1 MRQFARSIWNRLRG
15 QARPQAAV
23 RRTATKCLELE
34 TLEDRT
40 LMTASANGTIAGQ
53 VYIDANN
60 SGKIRAS
67 DTFLHGVVVDLTGTT
82 TSGTPLT
89 GSVTTNATGGYSFQ
103 NLLPGTYSTTVDSS
117 QAVVTSGTVVLGGAS
132 TDSGL
137 TITSN
142 QSLAANLGTALVTP
156 SRVSMRF
163 FLTSTTPRAPLP
175 AAGKGVDVMTYAPT
189 VLKAIA
195 NVSVAPSAS
204 PTLVDLA
211 ANFTDPD
218 FTDTTVQ
225 FNTDEGPIDILLYDS
240 KAPQT
245 VANFLDY
252 VNGGLYNNDI
262 FHRLAFNGT
271 TPFVLQGGGFTYSA
285 NPSTLTAVTTFPAI
299 ENEFGASNTLVNG
312 LSTIAM
318 AKLGSN
324 ANSATSQ
331 FFFNLG
337 NNSANLDNQNGGFT
351 VFGQVANAAS
361 QAVINKF
368 EGFTVTDE
376 SSNNGA

>member
-1 MRQFARSIWNRLRG
+1 M
-15 QARPQAAV
+15 
-23 RRTATKCLELE
+23 
-34 TLEDRT
+34 
-40 LMTASANGTIAGQ
+40 
-53 VYIDANN
+53 
-60 SGKIRAS
+60 
-67 DTFLHGVVVDLTGTT
+67 
-82 TSGTPLT
+82 
-89 GSVTTNATGGYSFQ
+89 
-103 NLLPGTYSTTVDSS
+103 
-117 QAVVTSGTVVLGGAS
+117 
-132 TDSGL
+132 
-137 TITSN
+137 
-142 QSLAANLGTALVTP
+142 
-156 SRVSMRF
+156 
-163 FLTSTTPRAPLP
+163 
-175 AAGKGVDVMTYAPT
+175 
-189 VLKAIA
+189 KAIA

-376 SSNNGA
+376 SSNNSALNTLPLQNYTGTNFPTDTTANNFAIINSAQVISQGDFLTYSVVSNSNSAVVTPSITDERLTLTYPTTATAGTSTIVVKATNTFGLTVTQSFTVTVT